1 MANCCRSKE
10 EEVMVAYEGPD
21 PTRKGE
27 LVGHEPEQF
36 KAHRELFEDRQ
47 RMASFCRW
55 MKMRFAPDTG
65 GKPAK
70 LLALSP
76 KPKT

>member
-1 MANCCRSKE
+1 
-10 EEVMVAYEGPD
+10 MVAVEGPD

-36 KAHRELFEDRQ
+36 KAHRELFEGRRQ
-47 RMASFCRW
+47 MAPFCEW
-55 MKMRFAPDTG
+55 MKSRYRPDTV